1 MKYCNVKR
9 LENLAPLPETLT
21 TCAMV
26 DDSGQE
32 LEITEFMLRRACDEM
47 DADQIWPF
55 ASQALFSGMRSLPSG
70 TADIIQ
76 FPRSVN

>member
-1 MKYCNVKR
+1 MKYCNVER
-9 LENLAPLPETLT
+9 IDSLAPLPESLT
-21 TCAMV
+21 VCAMV
-26 DDSGQE
+26 NDSGEE

-47 DADQIWPF
+47 DTDQIWPF
-55 ASQALFSGMRSLPSG
+55 ASQALFSGMRSLSTR

>member
-1 MKYCNVKR
+1 MKYCNVKH
-9 LENLAPLPETLT
+9 LDILAPLPDTLT
-21 TCAMV
+21 ACSMV
-26 DDSGQE
+26 NDSGEE

-55 ASQALFSGMRSLPSG
+55 APQALFSGMRSLPSG